1 MRGRVEELE
10 FLATG
15 RRTSMFQPDLDRHA
29 AALRDAFRGRRVAVV
44 GAAGSVGSAV
54 VKQLLHCDPGAVS
67 LLDLNENNLTELV
80 RDLRSTPS
88 CRIPADFTSLPIA
101 LGSVEFTR
109 YFRETAP
116 FDVVFNLS
124 AIKHVRS
131 EKNIYSL
138 IRMVDTNVVFPH
150 EFLGSL
156 PYPLRRFFSVSSD
169 KATNPANLM
178 GASKMVMEE
187 VLLLHSG
194 RHPVSSAR
202 FANVAFSDGSLPF
215 GFLRRMDKRQPL
227 SAPLDVRRYFISHEE
242 AGQLCL
248 LSAALGENRD
258 VFYPKMEGAET
269 AIPFSEIAQRLLR
282 LRGYEPVLCESE
294 EEAKAKAAEL
304 LPRKQWPCHFFTSD
318 TTGEKDLEEFFD
330 GRDQRDLQRFR
341 TIGVICRDDGGSGAS
356 AVEAFIEFAGRM
368 KRDPRVTKGDIVAA
382 FQKVVPGLVHV
393 ETGKNL
399 DQKM

>member
-1 MRGRVEELE
+1 MVEELE

-15 RRTSMFQPDLDRHA
+15 RRTSMFQPDVDRHA
-29 AALRDAFRGRRVAVV
+29 AAVREALRGRRVAVI

-54 VKQLLHCDPGAVS
+54 VKQVVRCEPGALA
-67 LLDLNENNLTELV
+67 LLDVSENNLTELV
-80 RDLRSTPS
+80 RDLRSTVG
-88 CRIPADFTSLPIA
+88 CRVPRDFTSLPIA
-101 LGSVEFTR
+101 LGSVEFAR
-109 YFRETAP
+109 FFRETAP

-131 EKNIYSL
+131 EKDIYSL
-138 IRMVDTNVVFPH
+138 IRMIDTNVLFPH

-156 PYPLRRFFSVSSD
+156 PYPLHKFFSVSSD

-187 VLLLHSG
+187 VLRLHSG

-202 FANVAFSDGSLPF
+202 FANVAFSDGSLPY
-215 GFLRRMDKRQPL
+215 GFLRRMEKRQPL
-227 SAPLDVRRYFISHEE
+227 SAPVDVRRYFISHEE

-248 LSAALGENRD
+248 LSAALGRNQD
-258 VFYPKMEGAET
+258 VFYPKMEEAVH
-269 AIPFSEIAQRLLR
+269 AIPFSEIARRLLE
-282 LRGYEPVLCESE
+282 LRGYEPVPCDSE

-304 LPRKQWPCHFFTSD
+304 VPRRRWPCHFFTSD

-330 GRDQRDLQRFR
+330 AGDRRDLERFR
-341 TIGVICRDDGGSGAS
+341 TIGVICRDDGGAGAS
-356 AVEAFIEFAGRM
+356 AVEGFVEFAERM
-368 KRDPRVTKGDIVAA
+368 KRDPRVTKADVVAA
-382 FQKVVPGLVHV
+382 FQKAVPGLAHV

>member
-1 MRGRVEELE
+1 MRGVVEELE
-10 FLATG
+10 FLAT
-15 RRTSMFQPDLDRHA
+15 RRRGSMFQPELDRSA
-29 AALRDAFRGRRVAVV
+29 VALRDAFRGRRVAVV

-54 VKQLLHCDPGAVS
+54 VKQLVKCDPAALAV
-67 LLDLNENNLTELV
+67 LDQSENNLTELV
-80 RDLRSTPS
+80 RDLRSTAG
-88 CRIPADFTSLPIA
+88 CRVPAEFASLPIA
-101 LGSVEFTR
+101 LGSLEFAR
-109 YFRETAP
+109 YFRESAP

-131 EKNIYSL
+131 EKDIYSL
-138 IRMVDTNVVFPH
+138 IRMIDTNVVFPH

-187 VLLLHSG
+187 VLLLHSE

-258 VFYPKMEGAET
+258 VFYPKMEGPYP
-269 AIPFSEIAQRLLR
+269 AISFSEIAVRLLE
-282 LRGYEPVLCESE
+282 LRGYEPVLCTSE
-294 EEAKAKAAEL
+294 EEAKTRAAEL
-304 LPRKQWPCHFFTSD
+304 LPRMRWPCHFFTSD

-330 GRDQRDLQRFR
+330 ARDQRDLGRFE
-341 TIGVICRDDGGSGAS
+341 TIGVICRDDGGGAP
-356 AVEAFIEFAGRM
+356 ALQEFLEFAARM
-368 KRDPRVTKGDIVAA
+368 KRDPRVTKADIVAA
-382 FQKVVPGLVHV
+382 FQKVVPGLSHV
-393 ETGKNL
+393 ETGRNL